1 MAFFKQAFNFARV
14 LAIMWTAFFLPSLEA
29 NELTA
34 VEKKAAACFSC
45 HGDKGKS
52 LSPQVPVL
60 AAQQSVYIVNQLT
73 AFKTD
78 ERNNPTMQ
86 AQAKNLSEEDINNF
100 GAYFAVQEAFKAG
113 GDDQLAKQG
122 KSKSTI
128 CLGCHGAAG
137 EGVGGNPRLAGQH
150 PVYLAVQLVNFKNGF
165 RKHGAMQAI
174 AANLSE
180 EEINALA
187 AFFGGL

>member
-14 LAIMWTAFFLPSLEA
+14 LAAICIVLFLARIEA

-52 LSPQVPVL
+52 GSPQFPIL
-60 AAQQSVYIVNQLT
+60 AAQQSVYIVNQLN
-73 AFKTD
+73 AFKSG
-78 ERNNPTMQ
+78 ERINQAMQ

-100 GAYFAVQEAFKAG
+100 GAYFAVQETVKAG
-113 GDDQLAKQG
+113 GDRELAKQG
-122 KSKSTI
+122 KSKAAI
-128 CLGCHGAAG
+128 CLGCHGATG

-150 PVYLAVQLVNFKNGF
+150 PAYLAGQLNNFKNGS

-174 AANLSE
+174 AANLSNE
-180 EEINALA
+180 DINALSA
-187 AFFGGL
+187 YFGDL